1 MVVRSLVDV
10 KSYFDKLNKKIK
22 KKKRKKEKEKKPC
35 VSVLPQMA
43 INNNKYNNH
52 LHNVFQKCA
61 PKIYSSSM
69 LCLVHFCDAIFLEV
83 ENIFRRWI
91 II

>member
-1 MVVRSLVDV
+1 MVVRSLVNV
-10 KSYFDKLNKKIK
+10 KSYFDKL
-22 KKKRKKEKEKKPC
+22 KKKRKKERKKERKNPC
-35 VSVLPQMA
+35 VSVLSQMA

-52 LHNVFQKCA
+52 LHDVFKKCA

-69 LCLVHFCDAIFLEV
+69 LYLVHFCDAIFLEV
-83 ENIFRRWI
+83 ENIFRRQI